1 MEEETMRTSLSA
13 RAERD
18 RTRSHVKETTM
29 REIAFAMC
37 GRRAKRLFFLTA
49 VLCLLLMGDN
59 LLALEAVG
67 MIRKVEVERSVLH
80 IHANGRDRVVPISGD
95 VRVLSND
102 GKPLVDGLRSQELR
116 EGVEVTISVARGDTG
131 PVVRAIRLGSHAA
144 GKNVVDSGKP
154 SFGLK
159 PLTEMMAE
167 DRYKGEDGG
176 LYGGGRNEPPA
187 SHQEAAR
194 KQTERIV
201 PLDADG
207 NPSKNGKIG
216 LVSLSMSN
224 ATQEY
229 SLFKQIADRD
239 QQKSPHVV
247 IVDCAQG
254 GQAMAEWADPTARA
268 WAEADRRLAQAN
280 VSPKQV
286 QVVWVKLAN
295 KGPRG
300 DLAEHGKRLQ
310 KDTIAVLR
318 NARARFPNLRI
329 AYLGSRIYG
338 GYASNPL
345 NPEPYAYEGAFVV
358 RWLIQDQIKGD
369 PELRYEDANST
380 GKAPLLLWGP
390 YFWADGTT
398 PRKSDHLVWERKDLA
413 GDGTHPSQSGR
424 QKVAEMLLKFFKE
437 DALASM
443 WFLKKSD

>member
-1 MEEETMRTSLSA
+1 
-13 RAERD
+13 
-18 RTRSHVKETTM
+18 M

-67 MIRKVEVERSVLH
+67 MIRKVEVEKSVLH

-144 GKNVVDSGKP
+144 VRNVVDGGKP

-159 PLTEMMAE
+159 PLTEMTAE
-167 DRYKGEDGG
+167 DRYNGEDGG

-187 SHQEAAR
+187 AHQEAAK

-207 NPSKNGKIG
+207 NPSKDGKIG

-229 SLFKQIADRD
+229 SLFKQMADRD
-239 QQKSPHVV
+239 PQKSPQIV

-254 GQAMAEWADPTARA
+254 GQAMAEWADATARA

-300 DLAEHGKRLQ
+300 DLAEHGGKLR
-310 KDTIAVLR
+310 KDTVAVLH
-318 NARARFPNLRI
+318 NAKARFPNLRI

-338 GYASNPL
+338 GYSSTPL
-345 NPEPYAYEGAFVV
+345 NPEPYAYEGAFAV

-369 PELRYEDANST
+369 PALRYDDANGT

>member
-1 MEEETMRTSLSA
+1 MKT
-13 RAERD
+13 
-18 RTRSHVKETTM
+18 V
-29 REIAFAMC
+29 AFAVS
-37 GRRAKRLFFLTA
+37 GTRAKRFFFMTA

-67 MIRKVEVERSVLH
+67 TIRKVEVEKNVLH
-80 IHANGRDRVVPISGD
+80 VHANGRDRIVPIAED
-95 VRVLSND
+95 VRVLGND
-102 GKPLVDGLRSQELR
+102 GKPLAEGLRSPELR
-116 EGVEVTISVARGDTG
+116 EGVEVTISVAGGGTG

-144 GKNVVDSGKP
+144 VRNVVDSGK
-154 SFGLK
+154 SSVGLK
-159 PLTEMMAE
+159 PLTEMTAE

-187 SHQEAAR
+187 AHQEAAK

-207 NPSKNGKIG
+207 NPSKDGKIG
-216 LVSLSMSN
+216 LLSISMSN

-239 QQKSPHVV
+239 PQKSPLVV

-268 WAEADRRLAQAN
+268 WAEADRRLEQAK
-280 VSPKQV
+280 VSPKQI

-295 KGPRG
+295 KAPRG
-300 DLAEHGKRLQ
+300 DLAEHGRKLQ
-310 KDTIAVLR
+310 KDTVAVLH
-318 NARARFPNLRI
+318 NAKARFPNLRI

-358 RWLIQDQIKGD
+358 RWLIQDQIQGD
-369 PELRYEDANST
+369 PDLRYDDANGT

-398 PRKSDHLVWERKDLA
+398 PRKSDRLIWERTDLA

-437 DALASM
+437 DALART